1 MANIEEEHPGA
12 PPVPEVHDSD
22 VVVAR
27 QPIFDAGWQVV
38 AYELLYRSIAD
49 PDEEVSPEAMTAA
62 LLTRVFSDLGLDA
75 LVGDKPAHINV
86 TRDFLLAVRP
96 LPLSPR
102 RTVLELVEDQVI
114 DTALITVLNEAVDA
128 GFTLAL
134 DSFEYAPKMEPLLEL
149 ASIVKLDV
157 REHTPDEL
165 AATVRRLETRK
176 LRLVAEKVEEAE
188 EYERCRELDFDAY
201 QGYFFALPE
210 LSRAPATP
218 THELGTLVS
227 LASTDASTT
236 FEELEQTISRDA
248 GLSHKLLR
256 FANSAHVSPLSPI
269 ASLQQ
274 ALVMIGTV
282 AIRRWGM
289 LLALTGLRDAP
300 HHLLSAAMVRARMS
314 ELLAP
319 SMSASR
325 DRAFTTGLFS
335 LLDAMTGRPMADL
348 VTELPFDD
356 RLAEALLDHEGPEGK
371 VLRATLAY
379 ERGAFDEAAE
389 FAPPEV
395 LSDAYK
401 QAIQWSDHE
410 APAMR

>member
-1 MANIEEEHPGA
+1 MANIEEEDPGT
-12 PPVPEVHDSD
+12 PLLPEVHDSD

-27 QPIFDAGWQVV
+27 QPIFDPGWSVV

-114 DTALITVLNEAVDA
+114 DTALITVLNEAV
-128 GFTLAL
+128 
-134 DSFEYAPKMEPLLEL
+134 EYAPKMEPLLEL

-176 LRLVAEKVEEAE
+176 LRLVAEKVEEAD

-218 THELGTLVS
+218 TQELGTLVS

-300 HHLLSAAMVRARMS
+300 HHLLSAAMVRARMC

-325 DRAFTTGLFS
+325 DRAFTAGLFS